1 MFIFHRLTES
11 WANIDITDA
20 ELGLT
25 GYVMFRKD
33 RIGRRGGG
41 VILYVKESIQAD
53 EIKLEREAD
62 CDEAVWCTIVSGN
75 SKLTIGLVY
84 RSPNIN
90 KEDNTKIKTAIK
102 EVSKGECIIMGDFN
116 HGHMQW
122 NYLESTGI
130 EDQQFL
136 FLIQDSFLTQHVLEP
151 TRGENVL
158 DIVLSSQKEL
168 VDNVKIFEPFG
179 NSDHNQIHFDINVK
193 SGSKN
198 KKTYKRNFHKGNYK
212 DMRKYLAKLDWNNML
227 MNKTAIE
234 CWNILKYEIESIID
248 KFVPFQKQGK
258 RCRKKHL
265 SKEAIRKIMLKQTMW
280 RVYRHTRKEEDYAKY
295 KEALN
300 AATTEIRQSKRNYE
314 QKLACNIKN
323 DSKSFYAYV
332 RSKQNVQDKVGPLK
346 DSAGNIISQGFLMA
360 EDLNG
365 YFSSVFTKEDISSLP
380 VADAK
385 FQGAKSDYL
394 GPLVVTPELV
404 AKKIKAMKDNKSPGV
419 DGIPPKLLM
428 ETVEQISIP
437 LARIFNLSLKEGV
450 VPFEWKEANIIPLF
464 KKGSRNK
471 SENYRPVSL
480 TSVICKLLE
489 RLIKDHMVDFLVKHK
504 LLNSSQH
511 GFLKARSCLTNMLHT
526 GHGNLHVNY
535 KMGDTVLGT
544 SVKEKDLGVTISVDM
559 KVSEQ
564 CGIAASKGNQ
574 ILGLIRRNITY
585 KGKNLIIPLYKAI
598 VRPHLEYCIQAWRP
612 YRKKDI
618 DTLERI
624 QRRATKM
631 IPELRDLSYEERL
644 KECGLTTLE
653 TRRLRGDQIE
663 VFKILNGY
671 ENIDR
676 NMFFSLKKDS
686 RTRGHEV
693 KLVKDQCRLD
703 IRKHS
708 FSQRTINEWKKL
720 STDCVTASSVNM
732 FKNKV
737 DTYLRRAGYK

>member
-1 MFIFHRLTES
+1 MQSAVHEIAKFSKWKLVGSKPSPSFSLISIALSPSRRAPSRLLWASRWPGCAGITLVTE
-11 WANIDITDA
+11 
-20 ELGLT
+20 
-25 GYVMFRKD
+25 V
-33 RIGRRGGG
+33 
-41 VILYVKESIQAD
+41 
-53 EIKLEREAD
+53 
-62 CDEAVWCTIVSGN
+62 
-75 SKLTIGLVY
+75 
-84 RSPNIN
+84 
-90 KEDNTKIKTAIK
+90 
-102 EVSKGECIIMGDFN
+102 
-116 HGHMQW
+116 
-122 NYLESTGI
+122 
-130 EDQQFL
+130 FL
-136 FLIQDSFLTQHVLEP
+136 RYDTPRL
-151 TRGENVL
+151 
-158 DIVLSSQKEL
+158 
-168 VDNVKIFEPFG
+168 
-179 NSDHNQIHFDINVK
+179 IHFDQ
-193 SGSKN
+193 GP
-198 KKTYKRNFHKGNYK
+198 
-212 DMRKYLAKLDWNNML
+212 
-227 MNKTAIE
+227 E
-234 CWNILKYEIESIID
+234 
-248 KFVPFQKQGK
+248 FQ
-258 RCRKKHL
+258 
-265 SKEAIRKIMLKQTMW
+265 S
-280 RVYRHTRKEEDYAKY
+280 
-295 KEALN
+295 
-300 AATTEIRQSKRNYE
+300 
-314 QKLACNIKN
+314 
-323 DSKSFYAYV
+323 
-332 RSKQNVQDKVGPLK
+332 
-346 DSAGNIISQGFLMA
+346 
-360 EDLNG
+360 DL
-365 YFSSVFTKEDISSLP
+365 TKELYSLEIQ
-380 VADAK
+380 
-385 FQGAKSDYL
+385 QGAKSDYL

-437 LARIFNLSLKEGV
+437 LARVFNLSLKEGV

-511 GFLKARSCLTNMLHT
+511 GFLKARSCLTNMLCFLEEITKWIDVGSPVDIIYLDFQKAFDKVPHQRLLLKLKAHGIGDSITDWIEQWLTDRKQRVVVDGEVSNWKSVLSGVPQGSVLGPILFLIYINDLDDSITSNVLKFADDTKLFRKVNTDGDKQHLQNDLDRLVKWSEKWQMLFNFGKCKCLHT
-526 GHGNLHVNY
+526 GHRNLNVNY
-535 KMGDTVLGT
+535 RMGDTVLGT
-544 SVKEKDLGVTISVDM
+544 TVKEKDLGVTISADM

-585 KGKNLIIPLYKAI
+585 KGKKLIIPLYKAI

-663 VFKILNGY
+663 VFKILHGY

-708 FSQRTINEWKKL
+708 FSQRTINEWNKL

>member
-1 MFIFHRLTES
+1 
-11 WANIDITDA
+11 
-20 ELGLT
+20 
-25 GYVMFRKD
+25 
-33 RIGRRGGG
+33 
-41 VILYVKESIQAD
+41 
-53 EIKLEREAD
+53 
-62 CDEAVWCTIVSGN
+62 
-75 SKLTIGLVY
+75 
-84 RSPNIN
+84 
-90 KEDNTKIKTAIK
+90 
-102 EVSKGECIIMGDFN
+102 MGDFN
-116 HGHMQW
+116 HGHIQW
-122 NYLESTGI
+122 NSLESTGI

-168 VDNVKIFEPFG
+168 VDNVKIFEPLG

-193 SGSKN
+193 SESKN

-280 RVYRHTRKEEDYAKY
+280 RVYRRTRKDEDYAKY

-300 AATTEIRQSKRNYE
+300 AATTEIRQSKRSYK

-332 RSKQNVQDKVGPLK
+332 RSKQNVQDKVGPLE

-419 DGIPPKLLM
+419 DGVPPKLLM

-437 LARIFNLSLKEGV
+437 LARVFNLPLKEGV
-450 VPFEWKEANIIPLF
+450 VPFEWKEANIIPFF

-511 GFLKARSCLTNMLHT
+511 GFLKARSCLTNMLCFLEEIT
-526 GHGNLHVNY
+526 KWIDVR
-535 KMGDTVLGT
+535 
-544 SVKEKDLGVTISVDM
+544 SPVDIIYLDFQKAFD
-559 KVSEQ
+559 KVPRLN
-564 CGIAASKGNQ
+564 AF
-574 ILGLIRRNITY
+574 
-585 KGKNLIIPLYKAI
+585 
-598 VRPHLEYCIQAWRP
+598 
-612 YRKKDI
+612 
-618 DTLERI
+618 
-624 QRRATKM
+624 RRATKI
-631 IPELRDLSYEERL
+631 IPELRDLSYVERL

-663 VFKILNGY
+663 VFKILNGC

-708 FSQRTINEWKKL
+708 FSQRTINEWNKL
-720 STDCVTASSVNM
+720 STDCVTASNVNM